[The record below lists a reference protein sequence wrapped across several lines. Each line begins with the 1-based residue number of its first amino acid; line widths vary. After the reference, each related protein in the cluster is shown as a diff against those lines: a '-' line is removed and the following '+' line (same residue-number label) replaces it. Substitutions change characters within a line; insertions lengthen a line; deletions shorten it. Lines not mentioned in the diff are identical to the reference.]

1 MPKPFRAVSLAAL
14 ATVVAAAAFA
24 GPIPGYVQTNLVSN
38 IPGKAANTDPNLQ
51 NPWGISFSPGGSPF
65 WVSDNHAGV
74 STLYNGAGVPQTL
87 FVTIPG
93 VGGAAGAPTGQ
104 IFNLSNAVGTTF
116 NNDLFIFAG
125 EDGIISGWRPA
136 LGTTPGVM
144 AEVLK
149 DNSGMG
155 SVYKG
160 LAFSTNGTDSYLYA
174 ADFHNNKIDVIPSAG
189 APALPGSFTDPTLP
203 AGYAPFNIENING
216 KLYVTYALQDPAKM
230 DDLPCPTC
238 GFVSVFDTKGNFI
251 QRLISGG
258 SLNAPWGLALAP
270 SDWGKFS
277 NDLLVG
283 NFGDGLINVFDL
295 MGNPLGTVSDIN
307 GAKIQNDGLWGLT
320 FGNGGKGGSTNVLY
334 FSAGPND
341 EKDGLFGAIS
351 ATPEP
356 GTLALFATGAGALL
370 IARRR
375 KK

>member
-1 MPKPFRAVSLAAL
+1 M
-14 ATVVAAAAFA
+14 
-24 GPIPGYVQTNLVSN
+24 PGYVQTNLVSN

-74 STLYNGAGVPQTL
+74 STLYNGAGVPQGGPL
-87 FVTIPG
+87 IVTIPG
-93 VGGAAGAPTGQ
+93 VGGNPGAPTGQ
-104 IFNLSNAVGTTF
+104 VFNLSNASGAF
-116 NNDLFIFAG
+116 NGDLFIFAG
-125 EDGIISGWRPA
+125 EDGFVTGWRGS
-136 LGTTPGVM
+136 LGTT
-144 AEVLK
+144 AEVLQ
-149 DNSGMG
+149 DDSAAGT
-155 SVYKG
+155 VYKG
-160 LAFSTNGTDSYLYA
+160 LAFSTDGTNSYLYG
-174 ADFHNNKIDVIPSAG
+174 ADFHNNKINVIPTAG
-189 APALPGSFTDPTLP
+189 APALAGNFTDPTLP
-203 AGYAPFNIENING
+203 AGYAPFNIQNING

-230 DDLPCPTC
+230 DNEACLGC
-238 GFVSVFDTKGNFI
+238 GFVSIFDTNGNFI

-258 SLNAPWGLALAP
+258 SLNAPWGLAMAP

-283 NFGDGLINVFDL
+283 NFGDGWINVFDSSGS
-295 MGNPLGTVSDIN
+295 MVGTVSDIN

-356 GTLALFATGAGALL
+356 GTLALFATGAAALL